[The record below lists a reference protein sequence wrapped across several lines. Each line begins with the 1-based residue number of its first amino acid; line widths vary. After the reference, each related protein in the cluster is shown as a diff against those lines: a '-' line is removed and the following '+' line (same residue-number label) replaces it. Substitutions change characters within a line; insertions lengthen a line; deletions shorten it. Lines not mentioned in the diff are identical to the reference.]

1 MTLKADFD
9 NISHEWILS
18 HIPMNKGIL
27 RKWLKSGYIETGK
40 LFPTDLGSPQGSSIS
55 PTICNMVLDGLEA
68 QIKKK
73 YHKTKVNGK
82 AYFPKV
88 NFVRYA
94 DDFIV
99 TGESREILENGVLP
113 IIREFLSER
122 GLELSEERTVI
133 THIEDGFDF

>member
-1 MTLKADFD
+1 MQ
-9 NISHEWILS
+9 
-18 HIPMNKGIL
+18 GI
-27 RKWLKSGYIETGK
+27 
-40 LFPTDLGSPQGSSIS
+40 
-55 PTICNMVLDGLEA
+55 

-73 YHKTKVNGK
+73 YHKT
-82 AYFPKV
+82 KV

-99 TGESREILENGVLP
+99 TGESRELLENGVLP

>member
-1 MTLKADFD
+1 
-9 NISHEWILS
+9 
-18 HIPMNKGIL
+18 
-27 RKWLKSGYIETGK
+27 
-40 LFPTDLGSPQGSSIS
+40 
-55 PTICNMVLDGLEA
+55 MVLDGLEV

-122 GLELSEERTVI
+122 GLELSEEKTVI
-133 THIEDGFDF
+133 TPIEDGFDFLGSNIRWYKDKLLTKPSKRIIKP

>member
-1 MTLKADFD
+1 VTLKADFD

-40 LFPTDLGSPQGSSIS
+40 LFPTDLGSPQGSSIP
-55 PTICNMVLDGLEA
+55 PTICNMVLDGLEI

-73 YHKTKVNGK
+73 YHKT
-82 AYFPKV
+82 KV

-99 TGESREILENGVLP
+99 TGESRELLENGVLP